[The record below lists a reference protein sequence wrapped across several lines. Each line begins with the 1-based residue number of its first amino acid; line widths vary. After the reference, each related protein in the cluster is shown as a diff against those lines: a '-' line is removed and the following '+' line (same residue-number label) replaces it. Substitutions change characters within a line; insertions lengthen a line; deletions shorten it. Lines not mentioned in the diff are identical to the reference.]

1 MSQDIKELLRE
12 VLTDELTGLRIEL
25 SDFRK
30 EVTVRFE
37 EVNGQ
42 FENVIGRLAN
52 LEKGQKSI
60 EQRISTIPAQYQ
72 ALEDSLGGSTK
83 AFESNQKKQQALI
96 ELLSFRS
103 ISNETE
109 IKELRKLI

>member
-25 SDFRK
+25 SDFRS

-42 FENVIGRLAN
+42 FEKVVTRP
-52 LEKGQKSI
+52 K
-60 EQRISTIPAQYQ
+60 
-72 ALEDSLGGSTK
+72 
-83 AFESNQKKQQALI
+83 
-96 ELLSFRS
+96 
-103 ISNETE
+103 
-109 IKELRKLI
+109 